1 MIQSFSL
8 NNICFVLANLYSQG
22 FDRAV
27 EQSLDAI
34 RAKVNWLKR
43 DRQDVEEWLSSNSYL
58 QSKL

>member
-8 NNICFVLANLYSQG
+8 SNTCFVLANLYSQG

-43 DRQDVEEWLSSNSYL
+43 DRQDVEEWLSSNRYL

>member
-1 MIQSFSL
+1 ML
-8 NNICFVLANLYSQG
+8 YVLLLTYVNQG

-43 DRQDVEEWLSSNSYL
+43 DRQDVEDWLNSNRYL
-58 QSKL
+58 ESKL

>member
-43 DRQDVEEWLSSNSYL
+43 DRQDVEEWLSSNRYL

>member
-1 MIQSFSL
+1 MEHVIDL
-8 NNICFVLANLYSQG
+8 VGRAGEQG

-34 RAKVNWLKR
+34 RAKINWLKR
-43 DRQDVEEWLSSNSYL
+43 DRDDVEQWLGSNSYL